1 MDKLVFGVKNSLP
14 RASAL
19 NFSKKKVNCQS
30 KFQFARLNSG
40 FNEKQTKG

>member
-19 NFSKKKVNCQS
+19 NFSKKNKKNLNLLL
-30 KFQFARLNSG
+30 KF
-40 FNEKQTKG
+40 

>member
-19 NFSKKKVNCQS
+19 NFSKKKIK
-30 KFQFARLNSG
+30 KFKFTL
-40 FNEKQTKG
+40 EVLKKI